1 MEEATIFTRFTLIDT
16 RVNEVEAQFAPN
28 KILEYESNDTF
39 NEETTRQQI
48 YDCYRNDIDS
58 FHDFYQNSNV
68 EDQPVNVFSYVLTI
82 TGDYNDEIDDTY
94 HRVIYHVEF
103 NRNNELIREQKF
115 YLTESPAIRA
125 PYKVYISV
133 GLYSF
138 EEPQDDLPL
147 RLTDIL
153 EITDEFTEFDEFDR
167 DYELKKTIKEEECV
181 ICYERPSNVLYTDC
195 GHIPTCKECE
205 DKGNIQK
212 CPICRTKVTK
222 DKFII

>member
-68 EDQPVNVFSYVLTI
+68 EGQPVNVFSYVLSI

-115 YLTESPAIRA
+115 YLTESPTIHA
-125 PYKVYISV
+125 PYKVYTTV
-133 GLYSF
+133 DLF
-138 EEPQDDLPL
+138 AFPEEPETQEPEEDLPL
-147 RLTDIL
+147 RDIPEYDDL
-153 EITDEFTEFDEFDR
+153 L
-167 DYELKKTIKEEECV
+167 DYSKTHKLKQTIKEEECV
-181 ICYERPSNVLYTDC
+181 ICYEAAPNVLYPDC
-195 GHIPTCKECE
+195 GHISTCKECE
-205 DKGNIQK
+205 DKGDLTK
-212 CPICRTKVTK
+212 CPVCRTKVYK